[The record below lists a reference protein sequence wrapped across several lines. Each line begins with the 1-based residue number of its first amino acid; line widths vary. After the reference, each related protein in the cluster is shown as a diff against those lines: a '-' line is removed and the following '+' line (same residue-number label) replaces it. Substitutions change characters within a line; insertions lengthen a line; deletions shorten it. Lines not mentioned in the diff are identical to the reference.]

1 MVQRLEISLFPMH
14 PVFRPCSPGDTAGC
28 LEIFDSNT
36 PPFFDPSERAYFV
49 KFLEENPCPYFVLEQ
64 AQAVVAC
71 GGYCEDAQG
80 GMLLVW
86 GMVRRDLHR
95 QGLGKDLVR
104 QRVQRILQAHPG
116 APIRLETSQY
126 TQDFYGRLGFRAVAR
141 TQDYYGPGL
150 HRVDMVL
157 TPG

>member
-1 MVQRLEISLFPMH
+1 MY
-14 PVFRPCSPGDTAGC
+14 PVFRPFSSGDAAGC

-49 KFLEENPCPYFVLEQ
+49 KFLEENSCHYFVLEQ

-80 GMLLVW
+80 GMVLVW

-95 QGLGKDLVR
+95 RGLGKVLVR

-116 APIRLETSQY
+116 APIRLETSQH
-126 TQDFYGRLGFRAVAR
+126 TQDFYSHLGFRAMDC
-141 TQDYYGPGL
+141 TLDFYGPGL
-150 HRVDMVL
+150 HRVEMVH
-157 TPG
+157 TQA

>member
-1 MVQRLEISLFPMH
+1 MP
-14 PVFRPCSPGDTAGC
+14 GC

-95 QGLGKDLVR
+95 QGLGKDLVH

-116 APIRLETSQY
+116 APIRLETSQH
-126 TQDFYGRLGFRAVAR
+126 TQDFYGLLGFRAVAR